1 MLFSYFL
8 LKQGVN
14 MNSGERIFWL
24 LIMILTMF
32 MYGATNLSCDYGSNL
47 KSQLVAHCDNRGYIS
62 VPRNLNRNI
71 QVLDLSNNLITVIK
85 NNTFINYTKMEI
97 LILNSNNISEV
108 HEYGFEGLRYLRIL
122 RMENN
127 AINISKLPSRVFR
140 PLENLMVLEIGR
152 NEKQWMIHESFVYPD
167 KVFSNLKSLQNLS
180 IDLFDRPVFGNGFK
194 LLETLAVLNFRRCYM
209 SSGKLSN
216 ETFRNISPKLR
227 ELYITRCHHFFH
239 IDKGIL
245 RYFPQLK
252 ILDLSHSYIHLY
264 QALNILYPYQNKN
277 MSVINFHHI
286 SDKSVN
292 NDKFPYSVIITKER
306 MKYLRSICIEALDLS
321 ATGIVDDELQSL
333 FSFQYPGC
341 FKTFIISAN
350 RLPSTTFEH
359 YMQTVVFLTRAT
371 NLKTYDMSYLPAQYL
386 KPLFLDVYHPGKFIG
401 SHNQEKQH
409 IFHQSFPITIKLP
422 PLIEFVRFTHMTVV
436 SASVSFTCQNTSL
449 RYFDISFSIFE
460 QYPNVSNECGK
471 ELVYLDV
478 SGLSSTIMFQS
489 VSLPKLTTLK
499 MTHASIDR
507 SIIEGRQWM
516 LGHAP
521 KLKSVDLSFN
531 NLWTLLDTTLFNDKN
546 ITHFNLSNNFFRR
559 VPSTV
564 SKLRHL
570 DLLDLSN
577 NLITSID
584 YTIRKRF
591 DEIIVQHQ
599 NLSINLDNNALVC
612 SCDTVEF
619 LLWLTKTKVYF
630 VNGNNYTCTMSNN
643 SQVNLIKVTKDIN
656 KYFADCQATLWL
668 RIGIILISSTFGV
681 SIPFSIL
688 YYYRWKLILFLFRTF
703 RRAVERDL
711 YVNYDYDVYI
721 SYEERSIS
729 WIKNHLLPKAEKEW
743 GLKTFVHDRDLIPGE
758 LTSDSKALSI
768 HQSRHV
774 IFIITERFCE
784 YEWGSFE
791 IERAKYEKY
800 TQNLMKI
807 IVILQNVNV
816 NDVPEQLVNIS
827 NDVIFI
833 KWDEHETEISE
844 NQTRWFKLK
853 TLLFLN

>member
-1 MLFSYFL
+1 MHFLYFVI
-8 LKQGVN
+8 KQGVN
-14 MNSGERIFWL
+14 MNNGKRTFWL
-24 LIMILTMF
+24 LIMVWIMF
-32 MYGATNLSCDYGSNL
+32 KYGATNLSCNYSLNL
-47 KSQLVAHCDNRGYIS
+47 KNQLVAHCDNRGFIT
-62 VPRNLNRNI
+62 VPRNLIKNI
-71 QVLDLSNNLITVIK
+71 KVLDLSHNLITVIK
-85 NNTFINYTKMEI
+85 NNTFINYTKMDI

-127 AINISKLPSRVFR
+127 AINISKLPTRVFR
-140 PLENLMVLEIGR
+140 PLENLIVLEIGR
-152 NEKQWMIHESFVYPD
+152 NEEQWMVHESFVYPD

-180 IDLFDRPVFGNGFK
+180 IDLFDRPEFGNGFK
-194 LLETLAVLNFRRCYM
+194 SLQTLAVLNFRRCYM
-209 SSGKLSN
+209 RFGKLSN
-216 ETFRNISPKLR
+216 ETFRNFSPKLR

-245 RYFPQLK
+245 RYFPELN

-286 SDKSVN
+286 SDKSIS
-292 NDKFPYSVIITKER
+292 NDKFPYSVIITKELMR
-306 MKYLRSICIEALDLS
+306 YLSSICIEALDLS
-321 ATGIVDDELQSL
+321 ATGIVDDELYSL

-350 RLPSTTFEH
+350 RLPSTTLER
-359 YMQTVVFLTRAT
+359 YMQYVVFLTRAT
-371 NLKTYDMSYLPAQYL
+371 NLKTFDMSYLPAQYL

-409 IFHQSFPITIKLP
+409 IFHQSFHITIKLP
-422 PLIEFVRFTHMTVV
+422 PSIEFVRFTHMTVV
-436 SASVSFTCQNTSL
+436 SASVYFTCKNATL

-471 ELVYLDV
+471 ELIYLDV

-489 VSLPKLTTLK
+489 ISFPKLTTLK

-521 KLKSVDLSFN
+521 KLKNVDLSFN
-531 NLWTLLDTTLFNDKN
+531 NLWTLSDTTLFNDKN
-546 ITHFNLSNNFFRR
+546 MTHFNLSNNFFRR
-559 VPSTV
+559 VPRTV

-570 DLLDLSN
+570 ESLDLSN

-584 YTIRKRF
+584 YTIRKWL
-591 DEIIVQHQ
+591 DEIIVPNQ
-599 NLSINLDNNALVC
+599 NLSLNLNNNALVC
-612 SCDTVEF
+612 SCDTVDF

-643 SQVNLIKVTKDIN
+643 SQANLIEVTKDIN
-656 KYFADCQATLWL
+656 KYFADCQATTWL
-668 RIGIILISSTFGV
+668 RIGIVLVSCTFGA
-681 SIPFSIL
+681 SIPFSVL
-688 YYYRWKLILFLFRTF
+688 YYYRWKLILFLFRKF
-703 RRAVERDL
+703 RRAVERGL
-711 YVNYDYDVYI
+711 YVNYEYDVYI

-807 IVILQNVNV
+807 IVILQNVHV
-816 NDVPEQLVNIS
+816 NDVPEQLVDIS